1 MDGLNEIHAGSVG
14 ATNADVRADVQE
26 RYADGANAVEAALCC
41 PIDYDPQY
49 LKIIPGDVLERDY
62 GCGDPSRYVRTGD
75 VVLDLGSG
83 GGKICFIAS
92 QIVGPKG
99 KVIGID
105 MTDDMLELART
116 NAPIIAKRVG
126 YANVEFKRGHIEDLK
141 TDLDML
147 NMWLAKNP
155 VIDTGG
161 QEAKME
167 AMEAEILRLQTELP
181 MIPDNSI
188 DVIVSNCVLNLV
200 SDSKKKQLFNEMFRV
215 LKVGGRVAVS
225 DIVSDEDSPESLKQD
240 ARLWS
245 GCISG
250 ALTEEGFGTALEQ
263 AGFHGITIDKFEM
276 QPWQIVEGIEYR
288 SATYLAY
295 KGKQGECLE
304 ENQAVI
310 YLGPW
315 SHIKDDDGHVFA
327 RGERSAVCA
336 KTFKLLQ
343 QEPYAGQFAYIEP
356 SVPVTE
362 RIEWPIEDCAVRR
375 REPGETKRG
384 APVLTTD
391 PSQSSSCC

>member
-1 MDGLNEIHAGSVG
+1 MDGSQDTHSNSVG

-49 LKIIPGDVLERDY
+49 LKIIPEDVLERDY
-62 GCGDPSRYVRTGD
+62 GCGDPSRYVRAGD

-83 GGKICFIAS
+83 GGKICFIAA

-116 NAPIIAKRVG
+116 NAPIIAERVG
-126 YANVEFKRGHIEDLK
+126 YANVEFRRGHIEDLK

-147 NMWLAKNP
+147 GTWLAKNP
-155 VIDTGG
+155 VKDAGG
-161 QEAKME
+161 ME

-200 SDSKKKQLFNEMFRV
+200 SDSKKRQLFNEMFRV

-225 DIVSDEDSPESLKQD
+225 DIISDEDSPESLKQD

-250 ALTEEGFGTALEQ
+250 ALTEEGFGEALEQ
-263 AGFHGITIDKFEM
+263 AGFHGITMDKFEIE
-276 QPWQIVEGIEYR
+276 PWQIVEGIEYR

-304 ENQAVI
+304 GNQAVI

-315 SHIKDDDGHVFA
+315 SHIKDDDGHVFT

-362 RIEWPIEDCAVRR
+362 RIEWPTEDCGVRR
-375 REPGETKRG
+375 RDPQETKRG
-384 APVLTTD
+384 ALKLTTD
-391 PSQSSSCC
+391 PSQGSSCC